1 MFKKVIAVVVAALAS
16 GVVLAAQNQGQGQ
29 RPPATP
35 AVPPAPAGNQP
46 APSAGRSRIIQR
58 VIVKVNGEIFTE
70 TDLVDTQIM
79 ALQQKNRVVRNPQD
93 LQNDATLKAAVME
106 ITPGIL
112 VDAVD
117 ELLMVQHG
125 REAGYK
131 MTEDKFKNYVE
142 GLKKDNKLDD
152 AGLKAAMAEQG
163 ITLESLHE
171 QVERQL
177 IIQSVQQYEI
187 MERATLTEAEKKDY
201 YDKHPDEFM
210 SPSTVTLRE
219 IFLTVKSAPQP
230 QNGQPTFSVGQD
242 NEVRKQIEAVRARA
256 QSGEDFTKLVAEVS
270 DSGTKANAGLIGP
283 VSTSDL
289 SDSLREL
296 LSKMKPGDITDPIR
310 TPTGYQVLKLETKT
324 ESTRKAFA
332 DVNDELSQKIYEVR
346 LKSEQEKFLK
356 KLRQQA
362 LIEWKD
368 EGMKQAYEK
377 ELAERLKAQGQG
389 H

>member
-1 MFKKVIAVVVAALAS
+1 MFKKVTAVVLAALVS
-16 GVVLAAQNQGQGQ
+16 GAVLAAQNQGQ

-35 AVPPAPAGNQP
+35 VVPPAPAADQP
-46 APSAGRSRIIQR
+46 APGTAKSRIIQR

-70 TDLVDTQIM
+70 TDLVDSQIQL
-79 ALQQKNRVVRNPQD
+79 LQEKNRVVRNPQD
-93 LQNDATLKAAVME
+93 LQNDATLKAAVVE

-112 VDAVD
+112 VDNVD
-117 ELLMVQHG
+117 EMLLVQHG

-131 MTEDKFKNYVE
+131 MTEDKFKNYID

-163 ITLESLHE
+163 ITMDSLHE
-171 QVERQL
+171 QVERRL

-219 IFLTVKSAPQP
+219 IFLPVKSVPQS
-230 QNGQPTFSVGQD
+230 GQPTFSVGQD
-242 NEVRKQIEAVRARA
+242 NDVRKQIEAVRARA

-270 DSGTKANAGLIGP
+270 DSPTKANAGLIGP
-283 VSTSDL
+283 VSMSDL
-289 SDSLREL
+289 SESLREL

-310 TPTGYQVLKLETKT
+310 TPTGYQILKLETKT

-332 DVNDELSQKIYEVR
+332 DVNDELSQKVYESR
-346 LKSEQEKFLK
+346 LTSETWKFLV

-377 ELAERLKAQGQG
+377 ELAERIKTMGQG

>member
-1 MFKKVIAVVVAALAS
+1 VAPA
-16 GVVLAAQNQGQGQ
+16 
-29 RPPATP
+29 ATP
-35 AVPPAPAGNQP
+35 GK
-46 APSAGRSRIIQR
+46 SRIIQR

-70 TDLVDTQIM
+70 TDLVDLQIQ
-79 ALQQKNRVVRNPQD
+79 ALQEKNRVVRSPQD

-106 ITPGIL
+106 VTPAIL

-131 MTEDKFKNYVE
+131 MTEDKFKNYVD

-163 ITLESLHE
+163 ITMESLHE
-171 QVERQL
+171 QVERRL
-177 IIQSVQQYEI
+177 IVQSVQQYEV

-210 SPSTVTLRE
+210 SASTVTLRE
-219 IFLTVKSAPQP
+219 IFIKVASVPQS
-230 QNGQPTFSVGQD
+230 GQPTFSVGQD
-242 NEVRKQIEAVRARA
+242 NDVRKQIEAVRARA
-256 QSGEDFTKLVAEVS
+256 QAGEDFTKLVAEVS
-270 DSGTKANAGLIGP
+270 DSGSKANAGLIGP
-283 VSTSDL
+283 VNMSDL
-289 SDSLREL
+289 PDSLRDM

-310 TPTGYQVLKLETKT
+310 TATGYQILKLETKS
-324 ESTRKAFA
+324 ESIRKAFA
-332 DVNDELSQKIYEVR
+332 DVNDELSQKVYESR
-346 LKSEQEKFLK
+346 LMGETWKFLV

-368 EGMKQAYEK
+368 DGMKQAYDK
-377 ELAERLKAQGQG
+377 ELAERVKTMGQG

>member
-1 MFKKVIAVVVAALAS
+1 MLKKLTAVVLVALVS
-16 GVVLAAQNQGQGQ
+16 GAVLTAQSQGQGQ
-29 RPPATP
+29 RPPAIP
-35 AVPPAPAGNQP
+35 SLPPAPAP
-46 APSAGRSRIIQR
+46 DAGATGKSRIIQR

-70 TDLVDTQIM
+70 TDLVDLQIQG
-79 ALQQKNRVVRNPQD
+79 LQEKNRVVRTPAD
-93 LQNDATLKAAVME
+93 LQNDATLKAAVIE

-131 MTEDKFKNYVE
+131 MTEDKFKNYVD

-171 QVERQL
+171 QVERRL
-177 IIQSVQQYEI
+177 IYQSVQQYEI
-187 MERATLTEAEKKDY
+187 MERAQLTDAEKKDY

-210 SPSTVTLRE
+210 TPSTVTLRE
-219 IFLTVKSAPQP
+219 IFIKVASVP

-242 NEVRKQIEAVRARA
+242 NDVRKRIESVRERA
-256 QSGEDFTKLVAEVS
+256 QNGEDFTKLVAEVS
-270 DSGTKANAGLIGP
+270 ESGTKANAGLIGP
-283 VSTSDL
+283 VSTGDL
-289 SDSLREL
+289 SDSLRDL
-296 LSKMKPGDITDPIR
+296 LSKMKPGEITDPIR
-310 TPTGYQVLKLETKT
+310 TPTGYQILKLESKS
-324 ESTRKAFA
+324 ESSRKAFA
-332 DVNDELSQKIYEVR
+332 DVSDELSQKVFESR
-346 LKSEQEKFLK
+346 MNGETQKFLT

-377 ELAERLKAQGQG
+377 ELAERVKSQAAGK
-389 H
+389 